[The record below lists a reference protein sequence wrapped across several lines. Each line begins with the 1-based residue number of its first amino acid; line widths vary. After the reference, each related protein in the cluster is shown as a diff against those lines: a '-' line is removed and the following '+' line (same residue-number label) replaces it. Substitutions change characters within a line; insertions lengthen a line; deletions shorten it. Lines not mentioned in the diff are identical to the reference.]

1 MFSSRLPAVLAPN
14 AISRA
19 VSALRGSVPLLDLTE
34 TNPTLVGLF
43 AGGDVLDALATAD
56 GVHYRPDAAGLEAAR
71 RAVAADY
78 ARQHVTI
85 DPGHLILTSSTSEAY
100 AFLFKLL
107 ADPGDEVLVPEPS
120 YPLFESLTGLE
131 AVRARPYALE
141 YHGTWSMNRESVDRV
156 MTSRTRAILVVNPNN
171 PTGSMLRS
179 GDRDW
184 LVSRCEASGVAL
196 IADEVF
202 AGYPLHPAADAVS
215 LAGEMRALTFVLGG
229 LSKSSGLPQM
239 KLAWIAVS
247 GPDATVRDAIGRLEI
262 IADTYLSVST
272 PVQLAVE
279 SLLAAGAGIR
289 ARIQERIT
297 ANFAVLTELA
307 EDHGSISVLRPEG
320 GWSAVLRVPATIP
333 EEALV
338 LRLLHDTHVVVH
350 PGFFFDFPDE
360 AYLIVSLLPEP
371 HVFRT
376 AIRRLLPIAAGLTSG
391 PQEISE

>member
-19 VSALRGSVPLLDLTE
+19 VSTLRGSVPLLDLTE
-34 TNPTLVGLF
+34 TNPTLVGLA
-43 AGGDVLDALATAD
+43 AGGDVLEALAAAD
-56 GVHYRPDAAGLEAAR
+56 GVYYRPDAAGLDAAR
-71 RAVAADY
+71 RAVAAEY
-78 ARQHVTI
+78 ARLHVTI
-85 DPGHLILTSSTSEAY
+85 DPGRLILTSSTSEAY

-107 ADPGDEVLVPEPS
+107 ADSGDEVLVPAPS

-141 YHGTWSMNRESVDRV
+141 YHGTWSIDRESLDRA

-179 GDRDW
+179 GDREW

-202 AGYPLHPAADAVS
+202 AGYPLQPAADAVS
-215 LAGEMRALTFVLGG
+215 LAGETRALTFVLGG

-247 GPDATVRDAIGRLEI
+247 GPDATVHEAMRRLEI

-272 PVQLAVE
+272 PVQLAAA
-279 SLLAAGAGIR
+279 SLLQAGAPIR
-289 ARIQERIT
+289 ARIHERIT
-297 ANFAVLTELA
+297 GNLA
-307 EDHGSISVLRPEG
+307 TLMQLVADHGAVSVLKPEG
-320 GWSAVLRVPATIP
+320 GWSAVVRVPATQP

-338 LRLLHDTHVVVH
+338 LRLLHDAHVVVH

-360 AYLIVSLLPEP
+360 AYLVVSLLPEP

-376 AIRRLLPIAAGLTSG
+376 AIRRLMPIAAGLSG
-391 PQEISE
+391 PQDDNES